1 MNKPLTRGIFFKCPT
16 KILLTMKLTLLLIVF
31 GALQTFASSY
41 SQTAEITLALKNAP
55 MAQVFHEIEQQCDVR
70 FLYVND
76 VVQGKTLT
84 MNVEN
89 KNLDEVLD
97 RLRTE
102 TKMKFTVLENNLVVI
117 TPDVPAQQGIKVT
130 GKVTTALSNE
140 PLPGVN
146 VLEKGTMNGTITD
159 LNGNYS
165 LTVAGPASVLVFS
178 FVGYL
183 SEDVDVGNKTNIEIA
198 LAESIESLQEVVV
211 VGYGTVR
218 KVDLTGAVGSVKTKD
233 IPIAATT
240 SVDNML
246 QGRIAGMVMRLN
258 SAQPGGKY
266 NITVRGGSSPLY
278 VIDGVPI
285 TNNKNIETNIIDS
298 ELGYAGGVDRDPLS
312 SINPSDI
319 ESIDVLK
326 DASAAAIYGSAA
338 ADGVILITT
347 KKGKAGKVNVEY
359 RGSYTVQKPK
369 PYFDLM
375 ESKDFMIQHN
385 RFEMDHFLLSRQNA
399 PYGTKVSNPPD
410 LFFSQETIDTT
421 TTNTDWL
428 GVLMRNGTIQEHNIS
443 VTSGNEISKLFTSF
457 NYYGNDAL
465 LENSTFTRYS
475 GRVNFEQQIIK
486 RIKLA
491 VNMTFSQ
498 INANNASTGA
508 NSGGPE
514 KYNMLQAAYVFSP
527 TVPIYDDK
535 GNYSKTFDPK
545 ITNPAAFLIINDRN
559 KNNRFF
565 ATPNLEIEILKGL
578 KMNIVGGIDKQSSI
592 RSFYL
597 PKIVQNVQ
605 LPNGMAQLLN
615 NKIDNYSTEGY
626 LTYSRIFG
634 THSLTV
640 VLGAGYY
647 KSVND
652 GYGLQAVDFFTDAFS
667 YYNIGIA
674 SDDVQD
680 KMNSSHYESTKL
692 SQFFRVN
699 YSFQEK
705 YLLSVVGRRD
715 GSSIFAEN
723 KKWGFFPGI
732 SAAWRISQEQFM
744 KGVDAISD
752 LKLRLG
758 YGTAGNEGSIGN
770 NPWKLYGTGYPFLIG
785 STSYPG
791 VALSQLENPDLTW
804 ETDVNTNIGLD
815 LGLFRN
821 RVTLV
826 ADYYIKTKKDLLSYN
841 ALPSNSPV
849 GRIADNVG
857 SQRSKGWELT
867 ISSRNLVGAF
877 SWSTDFTVSTYD
889 LNWVKRNPQV
899 ALASYIKE
907 DDPVYAIYGWK
918 TDGLIKTGS
927 DTIGYASNMTA
938 TPQLGNIK
946 YVDINNDGLLDEKD
960 VVMLDDGITNWSLG
974 LNNIFRYKG
983 FDLNIYIYGLLGR
996 KAYNG
1001 YRTFLSP
1008 VGISDDI
1015 YPYNTI
1021 TDIKDVWSSDN
1032 MEGIYPGLSESSNPF
1047 NGSNPASV
1055 NDFWL
1060 MDAGF
1065 VRVKNITLGYSLPQ
1079 AWLSKIRLSTVRIYA
1094 DLQNLFVYTK
1104 YKGIDPELS
1113 DIRPSTIQGVFQS
1126 DVNPYPQALSMTI
1139 GLNVAF

>member
-1 MNKPLTRGIFFKCPT
+1 MNKPLTRGIVFKCPK
-16 KILLTMKLTLLLIVF
+16 KILLTMRLTLILIVLGVF
-31 GALQTFASSY
+31 QTYANSY
-41 SQTAEITLALKNAP
+41 TQTTEITIDLKNAP
-55 MAQVFHEIEQQCDVR
+55 MAQVFHEIERQCDVR
-70 FLYVND
+70 FLYINEA
-76 VVQGKTLT
+76 VQGKTVTLN
-84 MNVEN
+84 ME
-89 KNLDEVLD
+89 KKKLEDVLD
-97 RLRTE
+97 KLRTE
-102 TKMKFTVLENNLVVI
+102 TKMKFTILENNLVVI
-117 TPDVPAQQGIKVT
+117 TPDAPEQQGIKIT
-130 GKVTTALSNE
+130 GKVTTNSTNE

-146 VLEKGTMNGTITD
+146 VLEKGTMNGTIAD
-159 LNGNYS
+159 LDGNFT
-165 LTVAGPASVLVFS
+165 LTVTGPSSVLVFS

-183 SEDVDVGNKTNIEIA
+183 SEETEVGNKTHIEIS
-198 LAESIESLQEVVV
+198 LTENIESLQEVVV

-233 IPIAATT
+233 IPVVATT

-246 QGRIAGMVMRLN
+246 QGRVAGMVMTLN
-258 SAQPGGKY
+258 SAQPGGKF
-266 NITVRGGSSPLY
+266 NITVRGGKSPLY

-285 TNNKNIETNIIDS
+285 TNNNNIEQGIMDA
-298 ELGYAGGVDRDPLS
+298 ELGYSGGVDRDPLS

-347 KKGKAGKVNVEY
+347 KKGKAGKVNVDY
-359 RGSYTVQKPK
+359 RGSYTVQRPK
-369 PYFDLM
+369 AYFDLLD
-375 ESKDFMIQHN
+375 SKDFMIQHN

-428 GVLMRNGTIQEHNIS
+428 DVLMRNGKIQEHNIS
-443 VTSGNEISKLFTSF
+443 ITSGNDLSTLFASF
-457 NYYGNDAL
+457 NYFGNDAL
-465 LENSTFTRYS
+465 LENSTFKRYT
-475 GRVNFEQQIIK
+475 GRVNFEQKILK
-486 RIKLA
+486 RIKFG

-498 INANNASTGA
+498 INANNASSGA

-514 KYNMLQAAYVFSP
+514 KYNMLQAAYVYSP
-527 TVPIYDDK
+527 AIPVYDEV
-535 GNYSKTFDPK
+535 GNYSKTYDPK
-545 ITNPAAFLIINDRN
+545 ITNPAAFLIINDYN

-565 ATPNLEIEILKGL
+565 ATPNLEIELAKGL
-578 KMNIVGGIDKQSSI
+578 KMNVVCGIDKQTSN

-597 PKIVQNVQ
+597 PKMVQNVQ

-615 NKIDNYSTEGY
+615 NKIENYSTESY
-626 LTYSRIFG
+626 LTYNKLIG
-634 THSLTV
+634 NHSLTL

-647 KSVND
+647 KSYND

-680 KMNSSHYESTKL
+680 RMNSYHYESTKI
-692 SQFFRVN
+692 SQFFRIN
-699 YSFQEK
+699 YSYQEK
-705 YLLSVVGRRD
+705 YLFSVVGRRD

-732 SAAWRISQEQFM
+732 SAAWRISREAFM
-744 KGVDAISD
+744 QGIDPIAD
-752 LKLRLG
+752 LKLRVG

-785 STSYPG
+785 TTSYPG

-804 ETDVNTNIGLD
+804 ETDVNTNIGID
-815 LGLFRN
+815 LGLFKN
-821 RVTLV
+821 RVSL
-826 ADYYIKTKKDLLSYN
+826 AGDYYIKTKKDLLSYN

-857 SQRSKGWELT
+857 SQQSKGWELT
-867 ISSRNLVGAF
+867 LSTKNMTGKF
-877 SWSTDFTVSTYD
+877 TWSTDFTVSTYD
-889 LNWVKRNPQV
+889 LNWVERNPQV

-907 DDPVYAIYGWK
+907 DDPVYAIYGWQ
-918 TDGLIKTGS
+918 TDGLIKSAS
-927 DTIGYASNMTA
+927 DTAGYVSDMTA
-938 TPQLGNIK
+938 VPQLGNIR
-946 YVDINNDGLLDEKD
+946 YVDVNKDGLLDEKD

-974 LNNIFRYKG
+974 LNNIFKYKG
-983 FDLNIYIYGLLGR
+983 FDLNIYVYGLLGK

-1032 MEGIYPGLSESSNPF
+1032 QEGIYPGLSESSNPF
-1047 NGSNPASV
+1047 NGSNPTNT

-1060 MDAGF
+1060 MNANF
-1065 VRVKNITLGYSLPQ
+1065 VRIKNITLGYGLPQ
-1079 AWLSKIRLSTVRIYA
+1079 NWLSRIRISSVRIYA
-1094 DLQNLFVYTK
+1094 DVQNIYVFTK

-1113 DIRPSTIQGVFQS
+1113 D
-1126 DVNPYPQALSMTI
+1126 VNPYPQALSTTL
-1139 GLNVAF
+1139 GLTVSF

>member
-1 MNKPLTRGIFFKCPT
+1 
-16 KILLTMKLTLLLIVF
+16 MKLTFLLIVL
-31 GALQTFASSY
+31 GTLQTFASSF
-41 SQTAEITLALKNAP
+41 SQTFEITIDLKNAP
-55 MAQVFHEIEQQCDVR
+55 MAQVFHEIERQSDVR
-70 FLYVND
+70 FLYIND
-76 VVQGKTLT
+76 VVQGKTIT
-84 MNVEN
+84 MNLEN
-89 KNLDEVLD
+89 KNLEEVLD
-97 RLRTE
+97 KLRNE

-117 TPDVPAQQGIKVT
+117 TPNAPAQQGMKIT
-130 GKVTTALSNE
+130 GKVTTTMNNE

-159 LNGNYS
+159 LNGNYT
-165 LTVAGPASVLVFS
+165 LTVAGPGSGLVFS

-183 SEDVDVGNKTNIEIA
+183 SEEVEVGSKTNVDISLTEN
-198 LAESIESLQEVVV
+198 IESLQEVVV

-233 IPIAATT
+233 IPIAATA

-246 QGRIAGMVMRLN
+246 QGRVAGMVMRLN
-258 SAQPGGKY
+258 SAQPGGRF
-266 NITVRGGSSPLY
+266 NITVRGGSNPLY

-285 TNNKNIETNIIDS
+285 TNNDNIESGIMDS
-298 ELGYAGGVDRDPLS
+298 ELGYSGGVDRDPLS

-369 PYFDLM
+369 DYFDLL
-375 ESKDFMIQHN
+375 ESQDFMIQHN
-385 RFEMDHFLLSRQNA
+385 RFEMDQFLLSRQNA

-421 TTNTDWL
+421 KTNTDWL
-428 GVLMRNGTIQEHNIS
+428 DILMRNGSINEHNIS
-443 VTSGNEISKLFTSF
+443 VTSGNEVSKLFSSF
-457 NYYGNDAL
+457 NYFGNDAL
-465 LENSTFTRYS
+465 LENSSFKRYT

-486 RIKLA
+486 RIKLG
-491 VNMTFSQ
+491 VNMSFSQ
-498 INANNASTGA
+498 INANNASSGA

-527 TVPIYDDK
+527 TVPVYDDF
-535 GNYSKTFDPK
+535 GNYSKTYDPK
-545 ITNPAAFLIINDRN
+545 ITNPAAFLIINDYN

-565 ATPNLEIEILKGL
+565 ATPNLEIEILNGL
-578 KMNIVGGIDKQSSI
+578 KMNIVGGIDKQSSN

-605 LPNGMAQLLN
+605 LPNGMAQLLS

-626 LTYSRIFG
+626 LTYNRLSG
-634 THSLTV
+634 AHSLTM

-647 KSVND
+647 KSINE

-667 YYNIGIA
+667 FHNIGIA

-680 KMNSSHYESTKL
+680 VMSSWHNESTKI

-705 YLLSVVGRRD
+705 YLFSVVGRRD
-715 GSSIFAEN
+715 GSSRFAEN
-723 KKWGFFPGI
+723 KKWGFFPGV
-732 SAAWRISQEQFM
+732 SAAWRLSKEQFLRSID
-744 KGVDAISD
+744 VLSD

-758 YGTAGNEGSIGN
+758 YGTAGNEGAIGN

-791 VALSQLENPDLTW
+791 VTLSQLENSNLTW

-815 LGLFRN
+815 VGLFKN
-821 RVTLV
+821 RVSLV

-867 ISSRNLVGAF
+867 LSSKNLVGAF
-877 SWSTDFTVSTYD
+877 IWSTDFTISTYD
-889 LNWVKRNPQV
+889 LNWFERNPRV
-899 ALASYIKE
+899 AIASYIKE
-907 DDPVYAIYGWK
+907 DDPVYAIYGWE
-918 TDGLIKTGS
+918 TDGLIGS
-927 DTIGYASNMTA
+927 PADTLDYAVNMTSN
-938 TPQLGNIK
+938 PQLGNIK
-946 YVDINNDGLLDEKD
+946 YVDQNKDGLLDGKD
-960 VVMLDDGITNWSLG
+960 VVMLDDGIADWSLG
-974 LNNIFRYKG
+974 LNNIFKYKG
-983 FDLNIYIYGLLGR
+983 IDLTIYIYGMLGR

-1001 YRTFLSP
+1001 YRNFLSP
-1008 VGISDDI
+1008 TAISDDI

-1021 TDIKDVWSSDN
+1021 TDIKDVWSNDN
-1032 MEGIYPGLSESSNPF
+1032 MEGIYPGLSESSNAF
-1047 NGSNPASV
+1047 NGSNPTSTH
-1055 NDFWL
+1055 DFWL

-1065 VRVKNITLGYSLPQ
+1065 VRLKNITLGYSLPQ
-1079 AWLSKIRLSTVRIYA
+1079 AWLSKIRLSSVRIYA
-1094 DLQNLFVYTK
+1094 DVQNLYVYTK

-1113 DIRPSTIQGVFQS
+1113 D
-1126 DVNPYPQALSMTI
+1126 VNPYPQALSTTF
-1139 GLNVAF
+1139 GLSVAF